1 MSISDEDKHLP
12 SAFLVLYPQQL
23 TTIASLTVALV
34 FEEKKNIVKK
44 LLQVKQHWAISM
56 IKDMIY
62 SEK

>member
-23 TTIASLTVALV
+23 TTIVSLTVAII
-34 FEEKKNIVKK
+34 FEEKNIVKK